1 MSTPPTLTLPPG
13 VVTRSVQT
21 PRGAFAALHAEP
33 ELSAGATDDAVPTAV
48 LIPGFTG
55 SKEDFIAVLA
65 PLARAGFRVLAYDQR
80 GQYESPGDPPPE
92 GWVLDAFATDA
103 LAVCAQAAPG
113 PVHLLG
119 HSFGGLVAR
128 AAALAQ
134 PDAFAS
140 LTLLG
145 SGPAGLTGRQ
155 AELLRQMAETM
166 PRIGLAATWAVKYS
180 LDVENGW
187 QPPEDPAVADFL
199 ERRFLANDTDG
210 LAAIARLLTEVPD
223 RTQAL
228 RDTGLPVLVACG
240 EDDDVW
246 SPKLQSEMASQLGAP
261 CVFVPGAAHSP
272 AAENAEETARV
283 LAQFWS
289 SLGRGPLDGGGAQR

>member
-1 MSTPPTLTLPPG
+1 
-13 VVTRSVQT
+13 VQT
-21 PRGAFAALHAEP
+21 PRGVFAALQAEP
-33 ELSAGATDDAVPTAV
+33 EPSAVAVPTAV

-92 GWVLDAFATDA
+92 GWVLEAFAADA
-103 LAVCAQAAPG
+103 LAVCAEAAPG

-128 AAALAQ
+128 AAVLAA

-187 QPPEDPAVADFL
+187 QPPEDPAVAAFL

-223 RTQAL
+223 RTDRL
-228 RDTGLPVLVACG
+228 RATGLPVLVACG
-240 EDDDVW
+240 EHDDVW
-246 SPKLQSEMASQLGAP
+246 SPKTQAEMASQLGAP

-272 AAENAEETARV
+272 AAENAGETARV

-289 SLGRGPLDGGGAQR
+289 SLGRGPLDGGGAHR

>member
-1 MSTPPTLTLPPG
+1 MSTPPTLTLPHG
-13 VVTRSVQT
+13 VVTRSVPT
-21 PRGAFAALHAEP
+21 ARGAFAALQAEP
-33 ELSAGATDDAVPTAV
+33 EPSAVAVPTAV

-92 GWVLDAFATDA
+92 GWVLEAFAADA
-103 LAVCAQAAPG
+103 LAVCAQAASG

-128 AAALAQ
+128 AAALAA

-166 PRIGLAATWAVKYS
+166 PRIGLAATWAVKFS

-187 QPPEDPAVADFL
+187 QPPEDPAVAEFL

-223 RTQAL
+223 RTDRL
-228 RDTGLPVLVACG
+228 RATGLPVLVACG
-240 EDDDVW
+240 EHDDVW

-289 SLGRGPLDGGGAQR
+289 SLGRGPLDGGGAHR